1 METESV
7 TEPHL
12 SLRPIC
18 CELQTLPRMCTAAG
32 WVDSQME
39 IQWYPQ
45 SLCREHKWLYYCGPL
60 TRFTAWVYLFCCHD
74 YQVMYSRSSQQFLLM
89 MVTFRDAI
97 IILHPPLPVCHRPE
111 GSLSSV
117 KCWEKML
124 RKPLREMAGLRIGF
138 QTPVW
143 DPITLL
149 LEPGM
154 QPDI

>member
-1 METESV
+1 METESQSPILAYV
-7 TEPHL
+7 P
-12 SLRPIC
+12 SAVSFRPSQEC
-18 CELQTLPRMCTAAG
+18 VQQQDG
-32 WVDSQME
+32 WIPKWRFNGTHSPCVGS
-39 IQWYPQ
+39 I
-45 SLCREHKWLYYCGPL
+45 SGWLYYCGPL

-111 GSLSSV
+111 CLLSSV